1 MNQVTTIN
9 TLEVTKQFI
18 GTEKVNSVDAR
29 ALHFFLESG
38 QEFAAWIKNR
48 ITQYEFTEGIDF
60 IRFDNSI
67 KAENTYIN
75 TKEYII
81 TIYMAK
87 ELSMVE
93 RNEKG
98 KEARKYFIECEKKA
112 KTALPGTFAE
122 ALRLAAD
129 QAEQLEAHK
138 LQIAMD
144 AAKIAH
150 DKPLV
155 EFART
160 VEGTDKKIS
169 IGDMAKLS
177 GKIGRN
183 NLFKKMQEE
192 KILISHGRDH
202 NKPYQRY
209 IDQGY
214 FEVTETIVKRAAGDV
229 ITFTTHVTGKG
240 QTWLMGKINAWCS
253 TEIIF
258 ISC

>member
-1 MNQVTTIN
+1 M
-9 TLEVTKQFI
+9 TLEITKQFI
-18 GTEKVNSVDAR
+18 GNDKVNSVDAR
-29 ALHFFLESG
+29 ALHSFLESG
-38 QEFAAWIKNR
+38 QQFGDWIKNR
-48 ITQYEFTEGIDF
+48 ITQYDFTESIDF
-60 IRFDNSI
+60 ISFHNSM

-75 TKEYII
+75 TKEYTI
-81 TIYMAK
+81 TIDMAK

-98 KEARKYFIECEKKA
+98 KEARKYFIECEKKIKA
-112 KTALPGTFAE
+112 ALPGTFAE

-144 AAKIAH
+144 AAKIAQ
-150 DKPLV
+150 DKHLV
-155 EFART
+155 EFAKT

-177 GKIGRN
+177 SKIGRN
-183 NLFKKMQEE
+183 NLFKKLQEE
-192 KILISHGRDH
+192 KILIAHGRDH

-214 FEVTETIVKRAAGDV
+214 FEVTETIIKRTAGDV

-240 QTWLMGKINAWCS
+240 QTWLMGKINGWTSRELVAA
-253 TEIIF
+253 
-258 ISC
+258 